1 MSELRTNRIVPRDG
15 LVSGTGKGGGII
27 QVVWATITSSK
38 SVSSSTFVDILT
50 ATITP
55 TRSDSKI
62 LVQVATSPKTNGS
75 SSQHQFR
82 AEILRDSTIIMSNNE
97 TVQMNNDYAPNT
109 IIGAYNVLDTPS
121 TTSAVTYKFRVK
133 EVVDGRILYYEAS
146 SDNTGDHWQ
155 KHTITLMEVS
165 G

>member
-27 QVVWATITSSK
+27 QVVWATITSGQ

-109 IIGAYNVLDTPS
+109 IIGAYNILDTPS
-121 TTSAVTYKFRVK
+121 TTSAVTYKFRAR
-133 EVVDGRILYYEAS
+133 EAVDGRILYYEAS
-146 SDNTGDHWQ
+146 NDNTGDHWQ
-155 KHTITLMEVS
+155 KHSITLMEVS

>member
-27 QVVWATITSSK
+27 QIVWATITSTQ
-38 SVSSSTFVDILT
+38 SVSTSTFVDILT
-50 ATITP
+50 ASITP

-62 LVQVATSPKTNGS
+62 LVQVATAPKTNGS

-121 TTSAVTYKFRVK
+121 TTSAVTYKFRAK
-133 EVVDGRILYYEAS
+133 EGVDGRILYYEAS